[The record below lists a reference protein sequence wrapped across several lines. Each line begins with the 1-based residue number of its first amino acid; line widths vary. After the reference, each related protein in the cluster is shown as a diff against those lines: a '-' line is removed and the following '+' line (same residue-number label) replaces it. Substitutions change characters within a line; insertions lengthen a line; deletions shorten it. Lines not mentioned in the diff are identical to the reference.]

1 LKFVPFIARR
11 YLFSGQHKA
20 LVSAITFISVGG
32 VAVGVFALIVVLAVM
47 EGFTTNLIEK
57 FIGAYAHA
65 EIVRSRQDAPPFDTT
80 GVLTKL
86 AAIPEVKA
94 AAPVINGKAMVMYT
108 DPQGVTRQTGLY
120 IQGYDL
126 DAEASVTRFIQSAH
140 GNARPGEYE
149 IVVGVDAAQDDL
161 GLAHKLGIEKTPLF
175 RAGERLVVVAPR
187 IESTALGRT
196 ALMRNASLVGVFQT
210 NFPDADRMFAYT
222 SLETARALFLLPDDH
237 VDGVHLVVRDVDRVD
252 AAVKRIQQA
261 LGPEYAVSPWYE
273 RNPILFDALRVE
285 KWAMFIILLLIV
297 LVAAFN
303 IIGTLIM
310 VVIEKTREIGILKS
324 MGATESSIQRI
335 FLAQGALI
343 GGFGTLI
350 GASLGLLVCYL
361 LKYHIKLDVVSAA
374 YLSDRIPIV
383 INPWTT
389 VLVVVSS
396 LIICIAAAAFPA
408 RQAAKLDP
416 VEALRYE

>member
-1 LKFVPFIARR
+1 MWTACTSWCAMWTRW
-11 YLFSGQHKA
+11 
-20 LVSAITFISVGG
+20 T
-32 VAVGVFALIVVLAVM
+32 
-47 EGFTTNLIEK
+47 
-57 FIGAYAHA
+57 
-65 EIVRSRQDAPPFDTT
+65 PPA
-80 GVLTKL
+80 K
-86 AAIPEVKA
+86 
-94 AAPVINGKAMVMYT
+94 
-108 DPQGVTRQTGLY
+108 
-120 IQGYDL
+120 
-126 DAEASVTRFIQSAH
+126 
-140 GNARPGEYE
+140 
-149 IVVGVDAAQDDL
+149 
-161 GLAHKLGIEKTPLF
+161 
-175 RAGERLVVVAPR
+175 
-187 IESTALGRT
+187 
-196 ALMRNASLVGVFQT
+196 
-210 NFPDADRMFAYT
+210 
-222 SLETARALFLLPDDH
+222 
-237 VDGVHLVVRDVDRVD
+237 
-252 AAVKRIQQA
+252 IQQA
-261 LGPEYAVSPWYE
+261 LGPEYAVSPWYQ

-389 VLVVVSS
+389 LLVVVSS